1 MISFIVP
8 TLNEEKYLPM
18 LLRSIKRQKSGGF
31 ETIVVDSSSKDRT
44 VEIAK
49 SFGCRTINA
58 PKGVSESRNIGGR
71 AAKGG
76 LLVFVSADV
85 ALSDGFFIKKITE
98 KKIRLGIVKMK
109 PDKNTFVNKLVFSA
123 YNFLNCVLARWIP
136 SLAIFPGDLIIVEKR
151 IFEKTGG
158 FNKGMHLSED
168 RDFVLRASKYA
179 KPVMV
184 DISVFLSTRRMRKWG
199 TMKFFFYHLCS
210 HLYYTFFKKSMP
222 FDYKGVR

>member
-18 LLRSIKRQKSGGF
+18 LLRSIRGQNMRGF
-31 ETIVVDSSSKDRT
+31 ETIVVDSSSTDRT

-85 ALSDGFFIKKITE
+85 VLGDSFFVKRINE
-98 KKIRLGIVKMK
+98 EKIRLGIVKMK
-109 PDKNTFVNKLVFSA
+109 PDKNTFVNKAMFSA
-123 YNFLNCVLARWIP
+123 YNFLNGVLARWIP
-136 SLAIFPGDLIIVEKR
+136 RFAVFPGDLIIVEKR
-151 IFEKTGG
+151 IFEKAGG
-158 FNKGMHLSED
+158 FNKRMHLSED
-168 RDFVLRASKYA
+168 RDFVLKASKYA

-184 DISVFLSTRRMRKWG
+184 DIPVLLSTRRMRKWG

-210 HLYYTFFKKSMP
+210 HLYYTFFKRSMP
-222 FDYKGVR
+222 FEYNGVR